1 LFSRKIPDSAGKA
14 NKSTEKY
21 SFTEEPQKF
30 AVAFRQH
37 WPLVLSVGF
46 FFGWLLSFP
55 MQGPLFSAIVQG
67 RQVNPV
73 FLTTMFLSGLILGF
87 ACAGIAGYFFR
98 QKLQWFSLGAIP
110 CAIISFFL
118 NGIPAEY
125 WLLLFALLGL
135 FSGTA
140 IISWMN
146 AFAASVPLSQR
157 GRTFVLAAVISNLI
171 LYLVTVLISHQLAFD
186 RLLIIT
192 GLLPFAMLIFLVYGY
207 RKTPLDMQSSPVEKN
222 RAHGAGHP
230 NFWQLFPFIFAI
242 YAVGGLMYAVVGSL
256 ASPPYGL
263 LSYYGL
269 LPYIILL
276 FLAGLLADKVGRW
289 INGIIGAIIV
299 GIGFMSVGLFTGP
312 LQFVVIQ
319 TLLIGGYAFLD
330 VFTWVIAADA
340 SNGRK
345 IPLAYGAVLGI
356 NILAILVGVL
366 LGERIDQLAEGSE
379 ILTVS
384 LAGIFSFL
392 SLVFI
397 IRLRETQQPVPPAVT
412 NMTPN
417 SLEAIVQKF
426 GLTPREA
433 DVVEILITGASTQEI
448 RDKLVI
454 APDTLKRHLRN
465 IYRKTGVR
473 NRLEF
478 TMAAMNMFDQPE
490 SIS

>member
-1 LFSRKIPDSAGKA
+1 
-14 NKSTEKY
+14 
-21 SFTEEPQKF
+21 
-30 AVAFRQH
+30 
-37 WPLVLSVGF
+37 
-46 FFGWLLSFP
+46 
-55 MQGPLFSAIVQG
+55 
-67 RQVNPV
+67 
-73 FLTTMFLSGLILGF
+73 
-87 ACAGIAGYFFR
+87 
-98 QKLQWFSLGAIP
+98 
-110 CAIISFFL
+110 
-118 NGIPAEY
+118 
-125 WLLLFALLGL
+125 
-135 FSGTA
+135 
-140 IISWMN
+140 
-146 AFAASVPLSQR
+146 
-157 GRTFVLAAVISNLI
+157 
-171 LYLVTVLISHQLAFD
+171 
-186 RLLIIT
+186 
-192 GLLPFAMLIFLVYGY
+192 
-207 RKTPLDMQSSPVEKN
+207 
-222 RAHGAGHP
+222 
-230 NFWQLFPFIFAI
+230 
-242 YAVGGLMYAVVGSL
+242 
-256 ASPPYGL
+256 
-263 LSYYGL
+263 
-269 LPYIILL
+269 
-276 FLAGLLADKVGRW
+276 
-289 INGIIGAIIV
+289 
-299 GIGFMSVGLFTGP
+299 
-312 LQFVVIQ
+312 
-319 TLLIGGYAFLD
+319 
-330 VFTWVIAADA
+330 
-340 SNGRK
+340 
-345 IPLAYGAVLGI
+345 VLGI